1 MKNRHE
7 FLSISLLLPLLLF
20 FSPGVYTQLAKD
32 PQRDLSVS
40 FSSKHEGTDPGSVF
54 GVVTNKSAN
63 AYPCV
68 RIEFDLYMP
77 LRPLGPKSHLGVLR
91 VEVRNVH
98 PRAVRDYQRG
108 LPFPATIGL
117 KSVSECPEQPT
128 EELPDILSF
137 TVTPPRIQAGQTAT
151 LQWRTANTDHV
162 FIGERNPEWPRTSS
176 AEPIRAPRGIA
187 PSGSLQ
193 VSPSQTTTYTLGAAK
208 WADSV
213 FKSVTVEVTSSVH
226 GDGTDQHWRLS
237 SKSKVSNEP
246 VSNRAPYRLITAGGQ
261 LAWNNKVFEGLHII
275 PVARGY
281 ENMLLE
287 PKRPGGVSL
296 NEPVALYCDNR
307 AAYII
312 HKKGPAFSLGFA
324 SWDPTREPPMAR
336 PAGIYQW
343 VFRSPPGA
351 SIRDH
356 QTRDIVTLETLGLF
370 NTSVGAYLV
379 YDSKAR
385 TLRWLKP

>member
-7 FLSISLLLPLLLF
+7 FLSISMLLPLLLF

-77 LRPLGPKSHLGVLR
+77 LRPLGPKSHLGVIR

-98 PRAVRDYQRG
+98 LRAVRDYQRG
-108 LPFPATIGL
+108 LPFLATIGL

-213 FKSVTVEVTSSVH
+213 FKSVTVEVTSAPAPAATCSITGRVS
-226 GDGTDQHWRLS
+226 GRLRWDT
-237 SKSKVSNEP
+237 KDDRGQP
-246 VSNRAPYRLITAGGQ
+246 VSFILTHISMTTPGADQPVRARVRRRT
-261 LAWNNKVFEGLHII
+261 
-275 PVARGY
+275 
-281 ENMLLE
+281 
-287 PKRPGGVSL
+287 
-296 NEPVALYCDNR
+296 
-307 AAYII
+307 YI
-312 HKKGPAFSLGFA
+312 FA
-324 SWDPTREPPMAR
+324 NV
-336 PAGIYQW
+336 PAGQTYKIFPYSFGPFGGK
-343 VFRSPPGA
+343 FRSQPRERTVSCQPNTTHRGEDFEITGPPPIG
-351 SIRDH
+351 
-356 QTRDIVTLETLGLF
+356 
-370 NTSVGAYLV
+370 
-379 YDSKAR
+379 
-385 TLRWLKP
+385 